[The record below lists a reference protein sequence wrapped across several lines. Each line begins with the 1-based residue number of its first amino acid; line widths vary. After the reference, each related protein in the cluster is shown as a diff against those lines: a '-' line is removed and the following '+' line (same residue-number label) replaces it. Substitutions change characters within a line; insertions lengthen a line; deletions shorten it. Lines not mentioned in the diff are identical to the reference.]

1 MLLGGGGGVVKHVSA
16 SVLRDLR
23 SPDLAW
29 IGPVREFRQRILA
42 LLPADQVPAAKGLH
56 IAALP
61 IGRKRPVRS
70 RLGHDHGIREVSVYT
85 GFWKPPAGPE
95 PVELD
100 GLFEGAA
107 GEVPLVVG
115 PALQATRTAKAPT
128 TATVDHR
135 RSGLMTWS
143 CTAGR
148 KRRPRSLSP

>member
-1 MLLGGGGGVVKHVSA
+1 MLLGGGGGVVEHVSA

-70 RLGHDHGIREVSVYT
+70 RLGHDYGIREVSVVH
-85 GFWKPPAGPE
+85 GVLE
-95 PVELD
+95 
-100 GLFEGAA
+100 AA
-107 GEVPLVVG
+107 GWARAG
-115 PALQATRTAKAPT
+115 
-128 TATVDHR
+128 
-135 RSGLMTWS
+135 G
-143 CTAGR
+143 AGR
-148 KRRPRSLSP
+148 TVRGCGR